1 MVIFD
6 LQSVSRGGAGVI
18 HRYAGARLT
27 IRVTFHLISASSHDW
42 KRGRCRTPRTP
53 EAAIL
58 GHFVEIQTFLAEHQ
72 KSGGGAI
79 SRGNGDV
86 KEWEKL

>member
-1 MVIFD
+1 MKMMDALKKNHVA
-6 LQSVSRGGAGVI
+6 L
-18 HRYAGARLT
+18 
-27 IRVTFHLISASSHDW
+27 
-42 KRGRCRTPRTP
+42 CRTPRTP